1 MITNQDLNT
10 QYNTFCN
17 NIRYYRKIKNI
28 TQEELAEKAEVS
40 ISYIKQIESNRE
52 YKNVSLTLILKLCK
66 DLDITISDL
75 FEIDHTIE
83 ESFMYN

>member
-52 YKNVSLTLILKLCK
+52 YKNVSLTVILKLCK
-66 DLDITISDL
+66 ALDITISDL